1 MVTTPKVASE
11 TATTTTGKKKA
22 AAKIDPDESWGTLK
36 KLVDYLLDKG
46 NDDLKEQ
53 LKVLDDQL
61 AELEAERDAQKEAN
75 KLAELQLDVD
85 NALLDLQ
92 KANTERT
99 VRYYNEQTQQWEWMA
114 DQKAVADAQE
124 AYDNALKNLEEYL
137 ADQDYEARRAAIE
150 EQKQALQDQYNSY
163 KESWEAIVDAIEAPS
178 GDLQKLLNELIKG
191 GTSTMQAQ
199 SGGIAALL
207 NALRSG
213 VVDDG
218 YFAGL
223 LNINNNTS
231 GSTTTA
237 STTFDSGGIAFGS
250 GIMRK
255 GAVGAEAVIGPDI
268 TRAIL
273 NPVRNANFNSFA
285 DSVRSLM
292 GVSDAIA
299 AGGGS
304 NITNNSGGNIIV
316 NGVKIGSDQMNKPF
330 AEVMRNIVLHVN
342 ESA

>member
-1 MVTTPKVASE
+1 M
-11 TATTTTGKKKA
+11 KA

-61 AELEAERDAQKEAN
+61 EALEAERDAQEEAN

-124 AYDNALKNLEEYL
+124 AYDKALESMNKYLEE
-137 ADQDYEARRAAIE
+137 QDYAERKAAIE
-150 EQKQALQDQYNSY
+150 AQKQALQDQYNEY

-178 GDLQKLLNELIKG
+178 GDIKKLLNELTKG

-199 SGGIAALL
+199 TGGIAALL
-207 NALRSG
+207 NALRTG
-213 VVDDG
+213 VVDEG

-231 GSTTTA
+231 GSTTTS

-255 GAVGAEAVIGPDI
+255 GTAGAETVIGPDI

-273 NPVRNANFNSFA
+273 NPVRNANFSTFA
-285 DSVRSLM
+285 DSVRTLM
-292 GVSDAIA
+292 GVADAA
-299 AGGGS
+299 VAGGS
-304 NITNNSGGNIIV
+304 SSITNNSGGNIIV

-330 AEVMRNIVLHVN
+330 AEVMKNIVLHVN